1 MQVRRRTTYE
11 MLGPR
16 ERIAAMTKGAAAL
29 QRWID
34 QAIEVCGPAFVISSL
49 ENTLRGLKSR
59 YDVKH

>member
-1 MQVRRRTTYE
+1 MQVKRRTTYE

-16 ERIAAMTKGAAAL
+16 ERIAAMSAGAGAL
-29 QRWID
+29 QKWID